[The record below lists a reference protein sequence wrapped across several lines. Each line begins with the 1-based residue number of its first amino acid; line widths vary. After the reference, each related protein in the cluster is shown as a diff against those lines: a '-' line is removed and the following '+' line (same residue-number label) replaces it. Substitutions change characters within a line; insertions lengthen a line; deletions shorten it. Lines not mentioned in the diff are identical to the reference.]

1 MDETIAGEVIHVVP
15 PADHEDYD
23 FEPEMASLADSRY
36 VIVCRKGGKPSWL
49 ERVRSFFTRRPIEAT
64 TLVSETGADEGDE
77 VTATVR
83 ETDLPGVYEATELR
97 T

>member
-49 ERVRSFFTRRPIEAT
+49 ERIAAFLRRQPIEPV
-64 TLVSETGADEGDE
+64 TLVADSAAEEGTEITAAVEETMI
-77 VTATVR
+77 T
-83 ETDLPGVYEATELR
+83 GVYDVMEFR
-97 T
+97 

>member
-1 MDETIAGEVIHVVP
+1 MTRTLDGEVLHVVP
-15 PADHEDYD
+15 PEELDDYD
-23 FEPEMASLADSRY
+23 IEDELQSMAESRY
-36 VIVCRKGGKPSWL
+36 ILVCRAGGKPSWL

-77 VTATVR
+77 VTATVH
-83 ETDLPGVYEATELR
+83 ETDLPGVYEATDLR